1 MEGRTRY
8 KPRVRVYRAGWQLN
22 AGPEPSLLGE
32 LSQRRE
38 STRGRAVV
46 SFVPLRQL
54 RKRAYDR
61 SNRTLHNKIC
71 GMQRERA
78 VPPLFATVL
87 VSLAFLGIT
96 SVSAETTSNVRPAS
110 RSLVFDRQDNELY
123 REEDDAI
130 VVEAAI
136 EGDPSS
142 LSRDGRSILWS
153 GSAERDTC
161 LTSKGE
167 IGRCTTFKECYPYFK
182 IPDLGALDGWVLGVY
197 DTCSFVLEDG
207 RTSFGICCSNLN
219 PIATPGMENCDGQNA
234 NDQQIED
241 AKTKEDG
248 EAAEAGT
255 GTNPKPKPTAS
266 WPPPIPTHP
275 PDHTIPPLPTHP
287 PYPGLI
293 SLSTSKPSTTSSK
306 KPGVPTTWPTK
317 KPTWWPGAPTISTT
331 NKPSSTTSSPIDLS
345 QCGAKNGNQDQER
358 IVGGQNAD
366 PGEWPW
372 ISALFNAGR
381 QFCGGSLIDNKHVL
395 TAAHCVVNMN
405 SWDVAR
411 LTVRLG
417 DYNIKTNSEIR
428 HVERRVKRVVRHR
441 GFNSRTLYNDVAI
454 LTLSEPVEF
463 TEQIRPICLPSG
475 SKLYVGM
482 TATVIGWGS
491 LRESGPQPAIL
502 QEVSIPVWSNSECKF
517 KYGSAAPGGIV
528 DSFLCAGR
536 AAMDSCSGDSGGPLM
551 VNDGRWTQVGIV
563 SWGIGCGKGQYPGVY
578 TRVTHFLPWIYKNL
592 K

>member
-1 MEGRTRY
+1 MDQRSNGGRSRRGERGLGGIGRRRSDRGINAELQLRCCASAAAIDPDQLGSREGR
-8 KPRVRVYRAGWQLN
+8 G
-22 AGPEPSLLGE
+22 
-32 LSQRRE
+32 
-38 STRGRAVV
+38 
-46 SFVPLRQL
+46 
-54 RKRAYDR
+54 
-61 SNRTLHNKIC
+61 
-71 GMQRERA
+71 
-78 VPPLFATVL
+78 
-87 VSLAFLGIT
+87 
-96 SVSAETTSNVRPAS
+96 
-110 RSLVFDRQDNELY
+110 
-123 REEDDAI
+123 
-130 VVEAAI
+130 
-136 EGDPSS
+136 
-142 LSRDGRSILWS
+142 ILWN
-153 GSAERDTC
+153 GATTRETC

-197 DTCSFVLEDG
+197 DTCSYIREDG
-207 RTSFGICCSNLN
+207 NPSFGICCSNLLLN
-219 PIATPGMENCDGQNA
+219 PFVTPDPDNCDKSTVEEPQV
-234 NDQQIED
+234 ED
-241 AKTKEDG
+241 NKKNKNEEIARPQ
-248 EAAEAGT
+248 AA
-255 GTNPKPKPTAS
+255 PT

-287 PYPGLI
+287 PSP
-293 SLSTSKPSTTSSK
+293 SLPTFSTTSKPTSSTSSK
-306 KPGVPTTWPTK
+306 KPSVATTWPTK
-317 KPTWWPGAPTISTT
+317 KPGWWSTSST
-331 NKPSSTTSSPIDLS
+331 STSTTSKSPIGSTTS

-358 IVGGQNAD
+358 IVGGKNAD

-372 ISALFNAGR
+372 IAALFNAGR
-381 QFCGGSLIDNKHVL
+381 QFCGGSLIDDKHVL
-395 TAAHCVVNMN
+395 TAAHCVANMN

-417 DYNIKTNSEIR
+417 DYNIKTNTEIR
-428 HVERRVKRVVRHR
+428 HIERRVKRVVRHR
-441 GFNSRTLYNDVAI
+441 GFNSRTLYNDVAL

-475 SKLYVGM
+475 SQLYSGK

-502 QEVSIPVWSNSECKF
+502 QEVSIPVWSNSECKL
-517 KYGSAAPGGIV
+517 KYGAAAPGGIV

-536 AAMDSCSGDSGGPLM
+536 AAKDSCSGDSGGPLM

>member
-38 STRGRAVV
+38 PTRGRAVV

-136 EGDPSS
+136 EGDLSS

-197 DTCSFVLEDG
+197 DTCSFILEDG

>member
-1 MEGRTRY
+1 MNNR
-8 KPRVRVYRAGWQLN
+8 PRR
-22 AGPEPSLLGE
+22 PS
-32 LSQRRE
+32 
-38 STRGRAVV
+38 
-46 SFVPLRQL
+46 P
-54 RKRAYDR
+54 
-61 SNRTLHNKIC
+61 
-71 GMQRERA
+71 
-78 VPPLFATVL
+78 FAMLVL
-87 VSLAFLGIT
+87 VLVVQVIATI
-96 SVSAETTSNVRPAS
+96 VPAAAVGPLS
-110 RSLVFDRQDNELY
+110 RSLNFDDVRPEDN
-123 REEDDAI
+123 AV

-136 EGDPSS
+136 DPDQLGSREG
-142 LSRDGRSILWS
+142 RGILWN
-153 GSAERDTC
+153 GATTRETC

-197 DTCSFVLEDG
+197 DTCSYIREDG
-207 RTSFGICCSNLN
+207 NPSFGICCSNLLLN
-219 PIATPGMENCDGQNA
+219 PFVTPDPDNCDKSTVEEPQV
-234 NDQQIED
+234 ED
-241 AKTKEDG
+241 NKKNKNEGIARPQ
-248 EAAEAGT
+248 AA
-255 GTNPKPKPTAS
+255 PT

-287 PYPGLI
+287 PSP
-293 SLSTSKPSTTSSK
+293 SLPTFSTTSKPTSSTSSK
-306 KPGVPTTWPTK
+306 KPSVATTWPTK
-317 KPTWWPGAPTISTT
+317 KPGWWSTSST
-331 NKPSSTTSSPIDLS
+331 STSTTSKSPIGGTIS

-358 IVGGQNAD
+358 IVGGKNAD

-372 ISALFNAGR
+372 IAALFNAGR
-381 QFCGGSLIDNKHVL
+381 QFCGGSLIDDKHVL
-395 TAAHCVVNMN
+395 TAAHCVANMN

-417 DYNIKTNSEIR
+417 DYNIKTNTEIR
-428 HVERRVKRVVRHR
+428 HIERRVKRVVRHR
-441 GFNSRTLYNDVAI
+441 GFNSRTLYNDVAL

-475 SKLYVGM
+475 SQLYSGK

-502 QEVSIPVWSNSECKF
+502 QEVSIPVWSNSECKL
-517 KYGSAAPGGIV
+517 KYGAAAPGGIV

-536 AAMDSCSGDSGGPLM
+536 AAKDSCSGDSGGPLM

>member
-1 MEGRTRY
+1 MSR
-8 KPRVRVYRAGWQLN
+8 KRVM
-22 AGPEPSLLGE
+22 PSLFIMVLTIF
-32 LSQRRE
+32 L
-38 STRGRAVV
+38 TLIV
-46 SFVPLRQL
+46 SASIQATTNDKP
-54 RKRAYDR
+54 
-61 SNRTLHNKIC
+61 
-71 GMQRERA
+71 A
-78 VPPLFATVL
+78 VP
-87 VSLAFLGIT
+87 T
-96 SVSAETTSNVRPAS
+96 SYSV
-110 RSLVFDRQDNELY
+110 DRQNNEVH

-136 EGDPSS
+136 KAEPSS
-142 LSRDGRSILWS
+142 RWKSDRSILWS
-153 GSAERDTC
+153 GSTERSTC

-167 IGRCTTFKECYPYFK
+167 VGRCTTFKECYPYFK

-207 RTSFGICCSNLN
+207 HTSFGICCSNLN
-219 PIATPGMENCDGQNA
+219 PVATPGGDNCDGHNVEDPQV
-234 NDQQIED
+234 ED
-241 AKTKEDG
+241 AKTKKE
-248 EAAEAGT
+248 EAG
-255 GTNPKPKPTAS
+255 PKPKPAAS
-266 WPPPIPTHP
+266 WPPPLPTHP
-275 PDHTIPPLPTHP
+275 PHHTIPPLPTHP
-287 PYPGLI
+287 PFSGLA
-293 SLSTSKPSTTSSK
+293 PSTTSKPVTMSSK
-306 KPGVPTTWPTK
+306 KPAVATTWPTK
-317 KPTWWPGAPTISTT
+317 RPAWWPGATTGLTTI
-331 NKPSSTTSSPIDLS
+331 KPSTTTSSPVDLS

-372 ISALFNAGR
+372 IAALFNAGR
-381 QFCGGSLIDNKHVL
+381 QFCGGSLIDDKHIL

-417 DYNIKTNSEIR
+417 DYNIKTNTEVR
-428 HVERRVKRVVRHR
+428 HIERRVKRVVRHR
-441 GFNSRTLYNDVAI
+441 GFNSRTLYNDVAV
-454 LTLSEPVEF
+454 LTLSEPVDF

-475 SKLYVGM
+475 SQLYSGK

-502 QEVSIPVWSNSECKF
+502 QEVSIPVWSNNECKF

-528 DSFLCAGR
+528 DSFLCAGQ

-578 TRVTHFLPWIYKNL
+578 TRVTHFLPWINKNL